1 MKTIT
6 SVLALAAIAYIIFL
20 SGSLFLQGDT
30 VSSCMLIILWIGSL
44 IVWVKYAAPLVK
56 GAIVAKNIKG

>member
-20 SGSLFLQGDT
+20 SGSLFLQGAMVT
-30 VSSCMLIILWIGSL
+30 SCALIIVWIASL
-44 IVWVKYAAPLVK
+44 IVWVKYAASLVK
-56 GAIVAKNIKG
+56 VAAKNAKA